1 MSIYF
6 KHIFSRIFVFAT
18 ICFVAMVII
27 TGCNSG
33 GADKAA
39 GSDASTDSTLRNNQ
53 APATQTAIEIAGLR
67 GADSVQILFFT
78 DPYGKDS
85 LRYTR
90 FFKHY
95 NSGDTTIV
103 NPLLQN
109 LDKLFVL
116 RNEVMNCRSEGKM
129 FFFKGEQELKTVY
142 FNTGENAAAR
152 VNKESA
158 TIKNENCSFLYFIKD
173 GGFYY
178 VPVNAEIAAML
189 NKLKPMS
196 KKPVAEVN

>member
-6 KHIFSRIFVFAT
+6 KRIFSRIFVFAT

-27 TGCNSG
+27 TGCNGG

-39 GSDASTDSTLRNNQ
+39 DSDDSTDSTLRNNQ

-95 NSGDTTIV
+95 NTSDTAIV

-116 RNEVMNCRSEGKM
+116 RNDVMNCRSEGKM

-142 FNTGENAAAR
+142 FNTGANAKADAS
-152 VNKESA
+152 N
-158 TIKNENCSFLYFIKD
+158 NENCRFLYFIKD

-178 VPVNAEIAAML
+178 VPVDSEIAALL
-189 NKLKPMS
+189 NKLKPMA

>member
-18 ICFVAMVII
+18 ICFVAMGII
-27 TGCNSG
+27 TGCNG
-33 GADKAA
+33 TGAENSSESKEATESNINAA
-39 GSDASTDSTLRNNQ
+39 NNNS
-53 APATQTAIEIAGLR
+53 PATQTAVDLAGLR

-95 NSGDTTIV
+95 NTGDTAIV
-103 NPLLQN
+103 NPLLKN
-109 LDKLFVL
+109 LDKLFVM
-116 RNEVMNCRSEGKM
+116 RNEVLNCRSEGKL

-142 FNTGENAAAR
+142 FNTGANAKAGAR
-152 VNKESA
+152 NY
-158 TIKNENCSFLYFIKD
+158 ENCTFLYFIKD

-178 VPVNAEIAAML
+178 VPVDAEIATLL
-189 NKLKPMS
+189 NKLKPMA
-196 KKPVAEVN
+196 KKPVAVEN

>member
-18 ICFVAMVII
+18 ICFVAMAII
-27 TGCNSG
+27 TGCNGG

-39 GSDASTDSTLRNNQ
+39 GSDASTDSTLRNHQ

-95 NSGDTTIV
+95 NSGDTTIL

-142 FNTGENAAAR
+142 FNTGGNAKAGAS
-152 VNKESA
+152 N
-158 TIKNENCSFLYFIKD
+158 NENCRFLYFIKD

>member
-18 ICFVAMVII
+18 ICFVAMGII
-27 TGCNSG
+27 TGCNGG

-39 GSDASTDSTLRNNQ
+39 GSDASTDSTLRNHQ

-142 FNTGENAAAR
+142 FNTGSNTAA
-152 VNKESA
+152 NKASVSN
-158 TIKNENCSFLYFIKD
+158 KNENCAFLYFIKD

-178 VPVNAEIAAML
+178 VPVDSEIAALL
-189 NKLKPMS
+189 NKLKPMA

>member
-18 ICFVAMVII
+18 VSFLTVGII
-27 TGCNSG
+27 TGCNGG
-33 GADKAA
+33 GADKPA
-39 GSDASTDSTLRNNQ
+39 GSAASADTTLQKNE
-53 APATQTAIEIAGLR
+53 APATQTAVDLAGLR

-95 NSGDTTIV
+95 NTSDTAIV
-103 NPLLQN
+103 NPLLKN
-109 LDKLFVL
+109 LDKLFVM
-116 RNEVMNCRSEGKM
+116 RNEVMNCRSEGKL

-142 FNTGENAAAR
+142 FNTGANAKADAS
-152 VNKESA
+152 N
-158 TIKNENCSFLYFIKD
+158 NENCTFLYFIKD

-178 VPVNAEIAAML
+178 LSIDTATIAL
-189 NKLKPMS
+189 LKSLKPKAVEPAATM
-196 KKPVAEVN
+196 N

>member
-18 ICFVAMVII
+18 ICFVAMGII
-27 TGCNSG
+27 TGCNGG

-39 GSDASTDSTLRNNQ
+39 GSDASTDSTLRNHQ

-142 FNTGENAAAR
+142 FNTGSKTSANNAS
-152 VNKESA
+152 VSN
-158 TIKNENCSFLYFIKD
+158 KNENCAFLYFIKD

-178 VPVNAEIAAML
+178 VPVDSEIAALL
-189 NKLKPMS
+189 NKLKPMA
-196 KKPVAEVN
+196 KKPVAEMN

>member
-1 MSIYF
+1 MGIYF
-6 KHIFSRIFVFAT
+6 KRIFSRFFVFAT
-18 ICFVAMVII
+18 LSFGAVGII
-27 TGCNSG
+27 TGCNG
-33 GADKAA
+33 G
-39 GSDASTDSTLRNNQ
+39 GSDKVSGNGTVTDSNGISSEAAKSLQLNSTQ
-53 APATQTAIEIAGLR
+53 VKTQTAADIAGLR

-95 NSGDTTIV
+95 NSSDTAIL

-116 RNEVMNCRSEGKM
+116 RTEVMNCRSEGKL
-129 FFFKGEQELKTVY
+129 FFFNGEQELKTVY
-142 FNTGENAAAR
+142 FNTGSNTAA
-152 VNKESA
+152 NKGAVSN
-158 TIKNENCSFLYFIKD
+158 KNENCAFLYFIKD

-178 VPVNAEIAAML
+178 VP
-189 NKLKPMS
+189 
-196 KKPVAEVN
+196 

>member
-1 MSIYF
+1 MGS
-6 KHIFSRIFVFAT
+6 
-18 ICFVAMVII
+18 I
-27 TGCNSG
+27 TGCNG
-33 GADKAA
+33 GGSDKAN
-39 GSDASTDSTLRNNQ
+39 GSATVADSAEIKNE
-53 APATQTAIEIAGLR
+53 APVTQTALDIAGLR

-95 NSGDTTIV
+95 NSSDTAIV

-116 RNEVMNCRSEGKM
+116 RNEVMNCRSEGKL

-142 FNTGENAAAR
+142 FNTGGNAKAGAS
-152 VNKESA
+152 N
-158 TIKNENCSFLYFIKD
+158 NENCRFLYFIKD